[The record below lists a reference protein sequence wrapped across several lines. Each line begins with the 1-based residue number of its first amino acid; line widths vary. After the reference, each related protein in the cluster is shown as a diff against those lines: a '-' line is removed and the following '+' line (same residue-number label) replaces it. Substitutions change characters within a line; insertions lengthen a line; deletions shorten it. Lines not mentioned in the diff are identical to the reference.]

1 MHQARLGL
9 FLLLSATL
17 WAETL
22 PSGSGLEVRLLR
34 PVGSRISHA
43 GDRLEA
49 VVIAPALQ
57 DGQVLVPPGATLSGR
72 VQSVGRLGLGLRRA
86 RATMEFQFD
95 SLRLP
100 DGSDLPIHTRLA
112 YVETAK
118 EKVSEEGVIGGIR
131 PAANL
136 SATASY
142 YVLPILCLDP
152 AFGVPVL
159 AVKFLIARS
168 PDSEIFFPAGT
179 ELVLRVMQPLELVTT
194 GKKVPGTEVEQ
205 LSPSDLANAQA
216 LLDRLPSQ
224 QADHGPNH
232 PSDLLNIVFFGT
244 RDQLTRAFRAAGW
257 SGAQERSLL
266 TIYRMYHCM
275 VQRTSYSAAPMGKLK
290 LNGLAADADYQK
302 SLNTF
307 SKRHHLRLWHQPK
320 SDVWL
325 SAATEDISYRFHR
338 AHLTHASDPH
348 IDDERAK
355 VLNDLAFTGCLESGA
370 LISRQWAIRP
380 DPDTAAIQT
389 DGKVAVL
396 RLNDCL
402 HPRMMP
408 VPSATPGQ
416 PGRLRQMMEAI
427 RTDLIRSNPISLAFN
442 TRRMVEETPAH
453 ERNSFRLTRATSNQA
468 PIAGSQF
475 SEEKSEVHR
484 WMRSSVLD
492 TSSGAR
498 IQ

>member
-1 MHQARLGL
+1 MRQVRLGL
-9 FLLLSATL
+9 LFLLSATL

-43 GDRLEA
+43 GDPIEA
-49 VVIAPALQ
+49 VVIAPVTQ
-57 DGQVLVPPGATLSGR
+57 DGQVLVPFGATLSGR
-72 VQSVGRLGLGLRRA
+72 IQSVARLGLGLKRA
-86 RATMEFQFD
+86 RATLEFQFD
-95 SLRLP
+95 SLHLQ
-100 DGSDLPIHTRLA
+100 DGSEMPIHTRLA

-118 EKVSEEGVIGGIR
+118 EKVSESGVVGGIR

-136 SATASY
+136 SSTASY

-152 AFGVPVL
+152 AFGVPVF
-159 AVKFLIARS
+159 AVKSLIARS

-179 ELVLRVMQPLELVTT
+179 ELVLRLVQPLKLIAGKNVTSRDIE
-194 GKKVPGTEVEQ
+194 P
-205 LSPSDLANAQA
+205 LSSSDLANARA
-216 LLDRLPSQ
+216 LLERLPSQ
-224 QADHGPNH
+224 QADQGPNH
-232 PSDLLNIVFFGT
+232 PSDLLNILFLGT
-244 RDQLTRAFRAAGW
+244 SDQLSRAFRAAGW

-290 LNGLAADADYQK
+290 LNGLLADADYQK

-307 SKRHHLRLWHQPK
+307 SKRHHLRVWHQPNT
-320 SDVWL
+320 DAWL

-338 AHLTHASDPH
+338 GHLTHTSDAH

-370 LISRQWAIRP
+370 LVSRDWVIRP
-380 DPDTAAIQT
+380 YPDSKVIQT
-389 DGKVAVL
+389 DGRVAVL

-402 HPRMMP
+402 HPRTMP
-408 VPSATPGQ
+408 TVSAKSGQ
-416 PGRLRQMMEAI
+416 PERLLQILEAI
-427 RTDLIRSNPISLAFN
+427 RTDLVRSNPISLAFN
-442 TRRMVEETPAH
+442 MRRMVEETP
-453 ERNSFRLTRATSNQA
+453 NSFRLMRAAANQA
-468 PIAGSQF
+468 PIAGSQV
-475 SEEKSEVHR
+475 SEQKAEVHH

-492 TSSGAR
+492 ASSDGH

>member
-1 MHQARLGL
+1 
-9 FLLLSATL
+9 
-17 WAETL
+17 
-22 PSGSGLEVRLLR
+22 LLR

-43 GDRLEA
+43 GDPIEA
-49 VVIAPALQ
+49 VVIAPVTQ
-57 DGQVLVPPGATLSGR
+57 DGQVVVPFGATLTGHI
-72 VQSVGRLGLGLRRA
+72 QSVGRLGLGLKRA

-95 SLRLP
+95 TLRLP
-100 DGSDLPIHTRLA
+100 DGWDMPIHTRLA

-118 EKVSEEGVIGGIR
+118 EKVSESGVVGGIR
-131 PAANL
+131 PTANL

-179 ELVLRVMQPLELVTT
+179 ELVLRLVQPLEVVADRKETS
-194 GKKVPGTEVEQ
+194 PDIEP
-205 LSPSDLANAQA
+205 LSSFDLANARA
-216 LLDRLPSQ
+216 LLERLPTQ

-232 PSDLLNIVFFGT
+232 PSDLLNILFLGT
-244 RDQLTRAFRAAGW
+244 SDQLSRAFRAAGW

-275 VQRTSYSAAPMGKLK
+275 VQRTSYSAAPMGRLK

-302 SLNTF
+302 SLDTF
-307 SKRHHLRLWHQPK
+307 SKRHHLRLWHQPNT
-320 SDVWL
+320 DAWL

-338 AHLTHASDPH
+338 GHLTHASDPH

-370 LISRQWAIRP
+370 LVSRDWAIRP
-380 DPDTAAIQT
+380 DPDSRAIQT
-389 DGKVAVL
+389 DGRIAVL

-402 HPRMMP
+402 HPRTMP
-408 VPSATPGQ
+408 TVSSKFGQ
-416 PGRLRQMMEAI
+416 PGRLLQIVEAV
-427 RTDLIRSNPISLAFN
+427 RTDLVRSNPISLAFN

-453 ERNSFRLTRATSNQA
+453 GLNSFRLMRAAANQA
-468 PIAGSQF
+468 PIAGSQVADQ
-475 SEEKSEVHR
+475 KSEVHH

-492 TSSGAR
+492 ASSDGR